1 MVESQRP
8 REVGVST
15 DRRISCY
22 KEIKPRIEEGP
33 PSNEEVISYSAQSTF
48 TGILAGGCPRRDSKG
63 TQLLREVWLWQ
74 REIGCRRRMRWLCQ
88 QGTRQ
93 GKAIWVTPNDYLN
106 LC

>member
-33 PSNEEVISYSAQSTF
+33 PSNEKVISYSAQSTF
-48 TGILAGGCPRRDSKG
+48 AGILAGGCTRGDSKG
-63 TQLLREVWLWQ
+63 TQLLRGVWLWQ
-74 REIGCRRRMRWLCQ
+74 REIGAGGGCDGCANRGR
-88 QGTRQ
+88 
-93 GKAIWVTPNDYLN
+93 GKGRPSG
-106 LC
+106 